1 MQLLMLL
8 LGTALSALFVIL
20 LLTGKKYDSLTDGLN
35 NNDYPF
41 NSIYCVGF
49 SLNNWKLFSMRGKIR
64 SKLISQAVLLYDP
77 RYAEYYATLVWAQ
90 VLSFVFFFLAFGLLL
105 AGALDFGFF
114 AIVAVV
120 AAGLFG
126 YYFFKKMGDQIAKRQ
141 DECVT
146 ELPEVVSSMALLINS
161 GMVLRDAWEIIA
173 YSKTGT
179 VYDLMQDACVQMQNG
194 VSDVDA
200 IQRFGTLSASAEVK
214 KFSGALIQ
222 GLQKGSRE
230 LSDFL
235 VQQSTEMWEGKKQRT
250 LQKGEAA
257 ASKLLMPTVLIFGGI
272 ILTVLAAAFS
282 MLM

>member
-1 MQLLMLL
+1 MQLIMLL
-8 LGTALSALFVIL
+8 LGTALSVLFVIL
-20 LLTGKKYDSLTDGLN
+20 MFIGKRYDNYTEGLN

-41 NSIYCVGF
+41 YSIYCVGF
-49 SLNNWKLFSMRGKIR
+49 ALNAMKPFSLRGKVR
-64 SKLISQAVLLYDP
+64 SKLIGQAVLLYDP

-90 VLSFVFFFLAFGLLL
+90 VLSFVYFFLAFGLLL
-105 AGALDFGFF
+105 AGVLDFGFF
-114 AIVAVV
+114 AVV
-120 AAGLFG
+120 ALAAAGVFG
-126 YYFFKKMGDQIAKRQ
+126 YYFFKKMGDQITKRQ

-161 GMVLRDAWEIIA
+161 GMVLRDAWEMIA
-173 YSKTGT
+173 YSKSGT

-194 VSDVDA
+194 VPDVDA

-222 GLQKGSRE
+222 GMQKGSRE

-235 VQQSTEMWEGKKQRT
+235 VQQSTEMWEGKKQRM

-257 ASKLLMPTVLIFGGI
+257 AAKLLMPTVLIFGGI

-282 MLM
+282 MLF